1 MTLPDGVA
9 FKLGGNE
16 IKSVIIQGNLL
27 RGIDNKTVK
36 VQLFWKGQKNL
47 KKSPPFFDK
56 LADLLG
62 KRQNKQERFFQILW
76 PSHNVLTLED
86 REF

>member
-1 MTLPDGVA
+1 MVLILIKGQPLTLPDGVA

-36 VQLFWKGQKNL
+36 VQLF
-47 KKSPPFFDK
+47 
-56 LADLLG
+56 
-62 KRQNKQERFFQILW
+62 
-76 PSHNVLTLED
+76 
-86 REF
+86 